1 MNLFKT
7 NQNKSERILRFI
19 ISLFLLPVPFFLG
32 TSTYSIILCIV
43 GGILLFNSLVGTCYT
58 YRLFG
63 IDTSR
68 DD

>member
-19 ISLFLLPVPFFLG
+19 ISLFLLPTPYILG
-32 TSTYSIILCIV
+32 TSTYSMILCV
-43 GGILLFNSLVGTCYT
+43 LGAILLFNSLVGTCYT

-63 IDTSR
+63 VDTCKID
-68 DD
+68 